1 MDRPRIREAATQ
13 PIAAS
18 SGVVTDSTKPSTD
31 ALWDIVRAGMRWPP
45 EQATVDAFNELRSGQ
60 RSRDAEVERLTR
72 ELAEAKLGLAQYEG
86 IPMLAALN
94 QDALVRQLAESAHDA
109 IMKDLLGRCGIENA
123 FDDIDSDIRA
133 EIDATCIAKATAAIT
148 AALARGGK

>member
-1 MDRPRIREAATQ
+1 
-13 PIAAS
+13 
-18 SGVVTDSTKPSTD
+18 
-31 ALWDIVRAGMRWPP
+31 MRWPP